1 MATGL
6 IDCQEA
12 FQLATVLKNENAEF
26 ARTSQNR
33 IYENFSFRANVIAY
47 LKACVLYVAN
57 GFRWEPEIDE
67 FIRWSE
73 RYDLWC
79 KMRFFGDMIAKE
91 TNKAERS
98 SKRGPENLL
107 QLLPDV
113 FTMAQLEALRLEHGL
128 EAKGTKGIIRQWIH
142 RQYIERIKQPGE
154 DGRDSYSCDSFNKLK
169 YRNN

>member
-1 MATGL
+1 M
-6 IDCQEA
+6 
-12 FQLATVLKNENAEF
+12 
-26 ARTSQNR
+26 
-33 IYENFSFRANVIAY
+33 IAY

-57 GFRWEPEIDE
+57 GFKWEPEIDD

-91 TNKAERS
+91 MNSAERS

-113 FTMAQLEALRLEHGL
+113 FTLSQLEALRLEHGL
-128 EAKGTKGIIRQWIH
+128 EQKGTKGIIRQWVH
-142 RQYIERIKQPGE
+142 RQYIERIKPQGE
-154 DGRDSYSCDSFNKLK
+154 DGRDSYSCDSFRKLK
-169 YRNN
+169 YRNSL